1 MTNRWKW
8 RGMWAALITSVFF
21 IWAPDSQAA
30 EKLIWLMRDLPPL
43 AIHEGPQKGQGVID
57 QLMPMLIASLPQ
69 YEHIMLRVNRARAS
83 QMLESSTLACD
94 PILLWNPTRA
104 KKITYSSPI
113 IGLHS
118 NGLAIRREDQS
129 RIAAFIY
136 DDSVDLPAL
145 LNAQSLKLGIVAK
158 RSYGEWIDKQLA
170 QSPESQLVAH
180 YGNDASGSLL
190 QMLKAGRLQMV
201 LGYWSEIQSKA
212 SQQGLPPEDLIF
224 YPIKGAPTYQP
235 IYIGCSGTPEGRQ
248 IMLDINAV
256 LATVN
261 RDILTTSEVPAFS
274 PEQPDGVLPAG
285 QSLLKGSVEN

>member
-8 RGMWAALITSVFF
+8 RGIWAALITSVCF
-21 IWAPDSQAA
+21 IWAPDSQAT

-43 AIHEGPQKGQGVID
+43 AMHEGPEKGQGVID

-69 YEHIMLRVNRARAS
+69 YEHVMLRVNRARAS
-83 QMLESSTLACD
+83 QILESSTLACD

-104 KKITYSSPI
+104 DKITYSSPI

-118 NGLAIRREDQS
+118 NGLTIRSKDKS
-129 RIAAFIY
+129 RVEAFVH
-136 DDSVDLPAL
+136 DGTVDLPAL
-145 LNAQSLKLGIVAK
+145 LNAKALKLGIIAK

-190 QMLKAGRLQMV
+190 QMLEAGRLQMV

-248 IMLDINAV
+248 IMLNINAV
-256 LATVN
+256 LATVS
-261 RDILTTSEVPAFS
+261 RDTLMTSEPPALNS
-274 PEQPDGVLPAG
+274 EQPSGRHPAG
-285 QSLLKGSVEN
+285 QPPLNRSGVN